1 MEDKIKDAIQASIDV
16 KRALIEDKKLISAIK
31 ESADVITESIKK
43 GSKVLVC
50 GNGGSAA
57 DSQHFAAEL
66 LGKFY
71 KVRKA
76 LPAIAL
82 TTNTSILTAIANDIS
97 FEEVFAR
104 QVEALGKEGD
114 VLIGISTS
122 GNSKNVIRAIEVS
135 KEKNIKVIGLT
146 GKSGGKMRDMVD
158 ILINVPSSDTPRIQ
172 EAHILVL
179 HIIAEIV
186 EERLG

>member
-1 MEDKIKDAIQASIDV
+1 MEDKIKSAIQASIDV
-16 KRALIEDKKLISAIK
+16 KRALVEDKKLISCIEDA
-31 ESADVITESIKK
+31 ADVITESIK
-43 GSKVLVC
+43 GGGKVLVC

-71 KVRKA
+71 KIRKA
-76 LPAIAL
+76 LPAVAL

-97 FEEVFAR
+97 FEDVLAR

-122 GNSKNVIRAIEVS
+122 GNSKNVIKAIQMAR
-135 KEKNIKVIGLT
+135 KRNIKVIGLT
-146 GKSGGKMRDMVD
+146 GESGGKMRDMVD